1 MRAVLQRVNEA
12 SVKINDEIV
21 GKIGLG
27 FLILICA
34 MRGDDESNA
43 DQLVNKISKLRVFAD
58 ENRKMNRS
66 LLDVEGRALVVSQF
80 TLAAGT
86 SHGNRPGFSNAAKPE
101 DGKKLYEYFILQLQ
115 AAGIPV
121 ATGSFGAN
129 MKVHLINDG
138 PATFWLDTAHPLLK
152 KH

>member
-1 MRAVLQRVNEA
+1 MRALLQRVNEA
-12 SVKINDEIV
+12 SVEVNDRII
-21 GKIGLG
+21 GKIGSG

-66 LLDVEGRALVVSQF
+66 LLDVGGSVLVVSQF
-80 TLAAGT
+80 TLAADT
-86 SHGNRPGFSNAAKPE
+86 SRGNRPGFSKAAKPD
-101 DGKKLYEYFILQLQ
+101 DGNQLYEYFIVQLQ

-121 ATGSFGAN
+121 ATGAFGAN
-129 MKVHLINDG
+129 MQVHLINDG
-138 PATFWLDTAHPLLK
+138 PTTFWLDTAHP
-152 KH
+152 